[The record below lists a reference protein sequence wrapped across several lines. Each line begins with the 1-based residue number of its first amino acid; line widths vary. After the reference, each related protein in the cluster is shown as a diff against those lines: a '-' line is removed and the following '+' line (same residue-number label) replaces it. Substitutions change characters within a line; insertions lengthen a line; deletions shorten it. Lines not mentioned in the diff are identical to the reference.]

1 MYRCTDEIRTQRRI
15 EREKAFPKIV
25 GIHIGEKVK
34 VPVLMVSDKTARYLE
49 AVVEYIDRDL
59 DFVTVRRMP
68 ERRPMADPYARLSGY
83 CVSVAPDEIRRHGR

>member
-59 DFVTVRRMP
+59 D
-68 ERRPMADPYARLSGY
+68 LSPSAG
-83 CVSVAPDEIRRHGR
+83 CRNEGQWRILMQDCLDTASV